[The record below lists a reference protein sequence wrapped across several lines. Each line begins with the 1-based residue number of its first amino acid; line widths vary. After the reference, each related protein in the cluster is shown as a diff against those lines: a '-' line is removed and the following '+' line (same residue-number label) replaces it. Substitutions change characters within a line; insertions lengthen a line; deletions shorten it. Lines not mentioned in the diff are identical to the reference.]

1 MDDKQFSL
9 TFALIEETLVESGI
23 IALLCLGRNTQGD
36 LLRNVPFTFPL
47 QLCSLVWCGS
57 LDISISGAVFVSL
70 VPMKQD
76 WLQTVCKEKKD
87 RSISHLSWSRSF
99 LSSDSSSSWCV
110 VLMPARSS
118 LAFWANWRK
127 CSSFFSFSFWA
138 SLRSIC
144 ARVSTWMRAVRS
156 AMYSDSDSLAKFSL
170 MCTCCKPLPSAAN
183 RLSNGIV
190 YPFAFFQLE
199 MQGGIFQSA
208 CSCTV
213 T

>member
-76 WLQTVCKEKKD
+76 
-87 RSISHLSWSRSF
+87 
-99 LSSDSSSSWCV
+99 
-110 VLMPARSS
+110 
-118 LAFWANWRK
+118 
-127 CSSFFSFSFWA
+127 
-138 SLRSIC
+138 
-144 ARVSTWMRAVRS
+144 
-156 AMYSDSDSLAKFSL
+156 
-170 MCTCCKPLPSAAN
+170 
-183 RLSNGIV
+183 
-190 YPFAFFQLE
+190 
-199 MQGGIFQSA
+199 
-208 CSCTV
+208 
-213 T
+213 